1 MDNKSRSGFWTGS
14 QTKVLRIFKMN
25 KKDFLTLKD
34 YDKNTIEALIDLAGK
49 IRANPG
55 KYARN
60 LEGKNIALL
69 FDKNST
75 RTRLSFEAGISQMG
89 GNAIY
94 LDAGSLQLSRGENY
108 SDTAK
113 IFSGY
118 LDGVV
123 IRTFKHETVEI
134 FAKNADIAVIN
145 GLTDSYHPCQIL
157 SDLFTI
163 KEMNLLKPDLK
174 FTYLG
179 DSNNITNS
187 LMIGLSKLGIAVT
200 IGSPAEYSPDR
211 EILQY
216 CSEIPGSNIRIE
228 NDPKRAAKDADIIY
242 TDVWISMGDT
252 DSSEK
257 IKKLSDYQINM
268 NIIEYANSDVK
279 IMHCLPAHRDE
290 EIAADVLDSDRSIVF
305 LQAENRLYAQKA
317 LLAYLYDN
325 NMATE

>member
-1 MDNKSRSGFWTGS
+1 
-14 QTKVLRIFKMN
+14 MN
-25 KKDFLTLKD
+25 KKDFITLKD
-34 YDKNTIEALIDLAGK
+34 YDRKTIEDLIDLAGDVK
-49 IRANPG
+49 MKPD
-55 KYARN
+55 KYTKN

-94 LDAGSLQLSRGENY
+94 LDAASLQLSRGENY

-118 LDGVV
+118 LDGVI

-134 FAKNADIAVIN
+134 FAKNGDIPVIN

-163 KEMNLLKPDLK
+163 KELGLLKSDLK
-174 FTYLG
+174 LTYLG
-179 DSNNITNS
+179 DSNNIASS

-200 IGSPAEYSPDR
+200 IGSPAGYGPEP
-211 EILQY
+211 EILSY
-216 CSEIPGSNIRIE
+216 CNKIPGSNISIE
-228 NDPKRAAKDADIIY
+228 EYPEKAVKNADIIY
-242 TDVWISMGDT
+242 TDVWISMGDV
-252 DSSEK
+252 DNKNK
-257 IKKLSDYQINM
+257 INKLSDYQVNK
-268 NIIEYANSDVK
+268 NIVKYAGSNVK
-279 IMHCLPAHRDE
+279 IMHCLPAHRGE
-290 EIAADVLDSDRSIVF
+290 EISSEILDSDRSIVF

-317 LLAYLYDN
+317 LLAYIYGK
-325 NMATE
+325 NMFWGKR